1 MRAFGLFSVILQTVT
16 PTKNWLKDFQSTGKK
31 CLSVLFDPD
40 DSMEEMHEVL
50 ETALMHGIDLFLVG
64 GSLITRGNTQQC
76 VQLLKNGG
84 APRVILFPGNEI
96 QVAENADGILF
107 ISLVSGRNPEYLI
120 GKQVTAAPAVKKS
133 GMEVL
138 SCAYMLVDGGK
149 TTSANYISQTLP
161 IPGDKPEIAVA
172 TAMAA
177 EMMGMQ
183 HIYMD
188 AGSGAI
194 QPVPEKMIQAVR
206 NNVQG
211 VLIVGGGIRNASD
224 AVRAWS
230 AGADVVV
237 IGNGAFENPG
247 IIKEMSTMLQKLNSN
262 NIVV

>member
-1 MRAFGLFSVILQTVT
+1 M
-16 PTKNWLKDFQSTGKK
+16 
-31 CLSVLFDPD
+31 FDPD
-40 DSMEEMHEVL
+40 DNSSDMHEVL

-64 GSLITRGNTQQC
+64 GSIITRGNTHKC
-76 VQLLKNGG
+76 VQLLKGGG
-84 APRVILFPGNEI
+84 APKVILFPGNEI

-120 GKQVTAAPAVKKS
+120 GKQVTAAPAVRKS

-161 IPGDKPEIAVA
+161 LPADKPEIAVA

-188 AGSGAI
+188 AGSGALH
-194 QPVPEKMIQAVR
+194 PVPEKMIQAVR
-206 NNVQG
+206 SHVQG
-211 VLIVGGGIRNASD
+211 VLIVGGGIRNAAD
-224 AVRAWS
+224 AAKAWS

-237 IGNGAFENPG
+237 IGNGAFQNPG
-247 IIKEMSTMLQKLNSN
+247 IIKEMSAVLQKLNSVD
-262 NIVV
+262 ITV